1 MNVHEL
7 PMVSIVIP
15 AFNAGPRITRLLES
29 LESQQYPRER
39 FEIIVVDNGSQDD
52 TRERVANFP
61 VLLLSETRRRNPGSA
76 RNTGVQQARGEVIA
90 FIDADCVATSG
101 WIAEAVTMIHTE
113 KADLVAGNIQ
123 WLYSTPRGAAEIFD
137 SLVHLRNDI
146 HARESNTA
154 VTANLVVRSAV
165 FAKTGLFSEWK
176 AGEDYSFCLRAAA
189 AGFRMVFG
197 PTVLV
202 LHESRTLWPLL
213 RKAWRVGRY
222 HHHLVVVGG
231 QSTDGSFGT
240 ALKAFIP
247 GSRKHVRKLVRE
259 RGTPDMEPSVT
270 RVWLIS
276 YLYNLI
282 WGSAAITSRFRRV
295 E

>member
-1 MNVHEL
+1 MSAREL
-7 PMVSIVIP
+7 PMVSVVIP
-15 AFNAGPRITRLLES
+15 AFNAGGRITRLLDS
-29 LESQQYPRER
+29 LEAQHYPRDRYEV
-39 FEIIVVDNGSQDD
+39 IVVDNDSQDD
-52 TRERVANFP
+52 TRERAAKYP

-76 RNTGVQQARGEVIA
+76 RNVGVQQAKGEVIA
-90 FIDADCVATSG
+90 FIDADCIATPE
-101 WIAEAVTMIHTE
+101 WIVEAVKVMQMQG
-113 KADLVAGNIQ
+113 ADLVAGNIH

-146 HARESNTA
+146 HIRTNTA

-165 FAKTGLFSEWK
+165 FEKTGLFPEWK
-176 AGEDYSFCLRAAA
+176 AAEDYMFCLRAAA

-197 PTVLV
+197 PAVLV
-202 LHESRTLWPLL
+202 LHETRTLWPLL

-222 HHHLVVVGG
+222 HHHLVLVGG
-231 QSTDGSFGT
+231 KSADGRFGD

-259 RGTPDMEPSVT
+259 RGTPDMERSVT
-270 RVWLIS
+270 RVWLVS
-276 YLYNLI
+276 YLYNLV

>member
-1 MNVHEL
+1 MNVREL
-7 PMVSIVIP
+7 PMVSVVIP
-15 AFNAGPRITRLLES
+15 AFNAGGRITRLLDS
-29 LESQQYPRER
+29 LEAQHYPRER
-39 FEIIVVDNGSQDD
+39 YEIIVVDNDSQDD
-52 TRERVANFP
+52 TRERVAKYP
-61 VLLLSETRRRNPGSA
+61 VLLLGEKRRRNPGIA
-76 RNTGVQQARGEVIA
+76 RNAGVQRARGEVIA
-90 FIDADCVATSG
+90 FIDADCIATPD
-101 WIAEAVTMIHTE
+101 WIAEAVKVIQTQE
-113 KADLVAGNIQ
+113 ADLVAGNIH

-165 FAKTGLFSEWK
+165 FAKTGLFPEWK
-176 AGEDYSFCLRAAA
+176 AAEDYSFCLRAAA

-197 PTVLV
+197 PAVLV
-202 LHESRTLWPLL
+202 LHETRKLWPLL

-222 HHHLVVVGG
+222 HHHLVIVGG
-231 QSTDGSFGT
+231 SSADGFLGD

-270 RVWLIS
+270 RVWLVS
-276 YLYNLI
+276 YLYNLV